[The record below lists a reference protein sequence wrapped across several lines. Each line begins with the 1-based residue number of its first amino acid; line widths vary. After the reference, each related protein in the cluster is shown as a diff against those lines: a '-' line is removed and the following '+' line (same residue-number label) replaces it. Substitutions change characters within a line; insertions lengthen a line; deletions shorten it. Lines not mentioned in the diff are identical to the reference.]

1 MNKKK
6 FTSKVFYEEQ
16 SKTYIDI
23 DDNLLILKDGKTI
36 LRTSEQAGYNHIYT
50 LNFDGTSKQVTQG
63 KWDVIQFLGI
73 DEDNGTIYYSA
84 ATQGPINEGI
94 YKIGI
99 DGSGNQAISSET
111 GSNGATFSNGMKY
124 FIKNYSDANTPSVYS
139 LCDDTGKELIT
150 ASLDFLH
157 AGSNFSRDIPNI
169 YV

>member
-124 FIKNYSDANTPSVYS
+124 FNRAPIKTAMEGDF
-139 LCDDTGKELIT
+139 DTGNVRYKARERYSFGVSDYRGI
-150 ASLDFLH
+150 FGV
-157 AGSNFSRDIPNI
+157 AGA
-169 YV
+169 